1 MRLLKLAKKVP
12 VHPTFFA
19 LAIWFF
25 ISGQAAEF
33 FILTAVVLLH
43 ELAHY
48 LCAKR
53 RGYQLT
59 NFYLAPYGV
68 ALNYKDGKFDF
79 KDELAIAL
87 AGPAINIILCV
98 LILALWW
105 IFPATYCYTISIF
118 ETSLFLAL
126 FNLLPAYPLDG
137 GRALVAA
144 LSDKIGRKKALKIS
158 IVFNIIFCVIFFALF
173 VVTCFYYYNPTLAL
187 MVVFLLSGILDS
199 SFEGKYERVD
209 VLEKSPKN
217 LSQIKQF
224 YVDESASLSQLLG
237 AIDGRRFTI
246 FYVALS
252 SGQTKILTEK
262 AVISLC
268 KKYPLSAKI
277 GELNFKK

>member
-12 VHPTFFA
+12 IHPTFFV

-25 ISGQAAEF
+25 ISGESAEF
-33 FILTAVVLLH
+33 FSLFAVVLLH

-48 LCAKR
+48 LSAKKH
-53 RGYQLT
+53 GYHLT

-68 ALNYKDGKFDF
+68 ALNYKDGKFAP
-79 KDELAIAL
+79 KDEVFIAL
-87 AGPAINIILCV
+87 AGPAINIILCTT
-98 LILALWW
+98 ILALWW
-105 IFPATYCYTISIF
+105 MFPVTYCYTFTIF

-137 GRALVAA
+137 GRALVGL
-144 LSDKIGRKKALKIS
+144 LSEKISRKKALKIS
-158 IVFNIIFCVIFFALF
+158 IICNIIFCIIFFALF
-173 VVTCFYYYNPTLAL
+173 VVTCFYSYNPTFAL
-187 MVVFLLSGILDS
+187 MVVFLLSGIMDS

-209 VLEKSPKN
+209 ALEKSPKN
-217 LSQIKQF
+217 FSQIKQF

-237 AIDGRRFTI
+237 AVDGRKFTI
-246 FYVALS
+246 FYVSLS